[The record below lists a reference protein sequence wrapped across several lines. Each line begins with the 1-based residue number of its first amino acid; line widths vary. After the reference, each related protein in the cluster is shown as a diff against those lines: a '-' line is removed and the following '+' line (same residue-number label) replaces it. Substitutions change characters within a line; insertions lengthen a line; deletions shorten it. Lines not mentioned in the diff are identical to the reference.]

1 MYTCDVDT
9 SQLPFEIPEPKLNG
23 KQQKLK
29 RAKLRIARDRFRD
42 MCFNDQLQACMRFEI
57 DNDFLLMRKTFSHVR
72 VVLTY
77 NNNRDSTKFSKMDFK
92 IISLGHGNNPEINFC
107 MSR

>member
-1 MYTCDVDT
+1 LYTCDVDT

-42 MCFNDQLQACMRFEI
+42 MCFND
-57 DNDFLLMRKTFSHVR
+57 
-72 VVLTY
+72 
-77 NNNRDSTKFSKMDFK
+77 
-92 IISLGHGNNPEINFC
+92 
-107 MSR
+107 

>member
-57 DNDFLLMRKTFSHVR
+57 DNDFLLMRKPFSHVR

-77 NNNRDSTKFSKMDFK
+77 NNRDSTKFSKMDFK
-92 IISLGHGNNPEINFC
+92 IISLGHGNNPEISFC